1 MSDGRP
7 EPEVHLELR
16 LEPLVTVATFHGLWE
31 AELAKARLGAE
42 GIGST
47 IPNENLI
54 RLHWG
59 MLPAV
64 GGVRL
69 QVREEDAEAATEI
82 LANAARRA
90 GFGLVA
96 DGDEDDGEGE
106 GG

>member
-1 MSDGRP
+1 MSDGWP
-7 EPEVHLELR
+7 EREVHLELR

-31 AELAKARLGAE
+31 AELAKARLEAE

-47 IPNENLI
+47 IPNANLI

-69 QVREEDAEAATEI
+69 QVREEDAETATEI
-82 LANAARRA
+82 LANANRRA
-90 GFGLVA
+90 GFGLVS
-96 DGDEDDGEGE
+96 DDEDEGD
-106 GG
+106 

>member
-7 EPEVHLELR
+7 EHEVHLELR

-31 AELAKARLGAE
+31 AELAKARLEAD

-47 IPNENLI
+47 IPNANLI

-59 MLPAV
+59 ILPAV

-69 QVREEDAEAATEI
+69 QVREEDAEAAAAI
-82 LANAARRA
+82 LASAARRA

-96 DGDEDDGEGE
+96 DTDEDEP
-106 GG
+106 GGD